1 MTFFCFSSRAECSLE
16 IMTSMKFANILLET
30 NPRSVAY
37 PALYCHSNQPVV
49 FDKLIHEWKMYDAGT
64 FDFSTYFNSLSVMK
78 LKRYTRATGF
88 TLHLELKGAACEV
101 LQTMGDAFAHD
112 PIPVE
117 GASKKL
123 KASTNWQTVDLPLT
137 VTDDMVIVGFIIKT
151 EGTVSIRNSYYELD
165 VDGELNDVELVL
177 STTTFKK
184 EAFIERNIDLVKN
197 QIIGSNDSIA
207 DHFHMYVMDNG
218 RTLDAE
224 KLSGDR
230 IQVIPNDNVGGAGG
244 FTRGMITAMEQN
256 PKATNILLMDDDV
269 AVSPESIKRTYNL
282 LRILK
287 PEHREDMI
295 SGAMLNYEIGEDQWE
310 DIGNMTQQGT
320 FAGCKP
326 PLRLTLFEDLI
337 YNEMYTPTKW
347 QRNNMYAAW
356 WYCCIPI
363 SVIEKNGLPLP
374 VFVRC
379 DDAEYGIRCK
389 TGFITMNSLCV
400 WHMSFFERYNAA
412 VERYQTTRNTMIA
425 QATCGM
431 APGADFMRELHNNIR
446 LELKKFGYA
455 NAELCLDAFE
465 DFLKGPSFIKK
476 PGQAEQSFMAANR
489 NKEQLVDFATLQ
501 AQANQDP
508 ELAGFDIKEIDRQLI
523 EGDKPRSLPERLEDL
538 ITDNNQRYI
547 KKDGTGYAVIPLQG
561 WLYPAGAIRG
571 KHKLV
576 VLDWYNRKGTIRA
589 KDVKRY
595 QQIKKRYAR
604 DLKYYKANIERIR
617 KEYAEARSE
626 LTSLE
631 YWKNYL
637 KME

>member
-1 MTFFCFSSRAECSLE
+1 
-16 IMTSMKFANILLET
+16 MTSMKFANVLLET
-30 NPRSVAY
+30 NPRSVTY
-37 PALYCHSNQPVV
+37 PALYCRSDHPVI
-49 FDKLIHEWKMYDAGT
+49 FNETQGEWEMHGAGT
-64 FDFSTYFNSLSVMK
+64 FDFSTYFNSLSVRK
-78 LKRYTRATGF
+78 LKQFTKAKSF

-101 LQTMGDAFAHD
+101 QQTMGDAFAHD
-112 PIPVE
+112 PIEVE
-117 GASKKL
+117 GVHRGLSASRQ
-123 KASTNWQTVDLPLT
+123 WQSVDMPLT
-137 VTDDMVIVGFIIKT
+137 ITDDMVIVGFIIRT
-151 EGTVSIRNSYYELD
+151 EGSVDIRNSYYELEI
-165 VDGELNDVELVL
+165 DGDLNDVELVL

-184 EAFIERNIDLVKN
+184 EAFIERNIGLVKE
-197 QIIGSNDSIA
+197 QIVESADPIA
-207 DHFHMYVMDNG
+207 KHFHMYVMDNG

-224 KLSGDR
+224 KLTSDR
-230 IQVIPNDNVGGAGG
+230 ITVIPNDNVGGAGG
-244 FTRGMITAMEQN
+244 FTRGMITAMEQD

-287 PEHREDMI
+287 EEHREDMV
-295 SGAMLNYEIGEDQWE
+295 SGAMLNYEVGEDQWE
-310 DIGNMTQQGT
+310 DIGNMTPQGT

-326 PLRLTLFEDLI
+326 GMRLTLFEDLI
-337 YNEMYTPTKW
+337 YNEMFTPTKW

-431 APGADFMRELHNNIR
+431 APDADFMKELHNNIR

-465 DFLKGPSFIKK
+465 DFLKGPEFIKK
-476 PGQAEQSFMAANR
+476 PGQSEKSFMVANR
-489 NKEQLVDFATLQ
+489 NKEQLVDFETLQ
-501 AQANQDP
+501 SRADQDP
-508 ELAGFDIKEIDRQLI
+508 ELAGFSIKNVDRQLI
-523 EGDKPRSLPERLEDL
+523 DGDKSRSLAERLEDL

-547 KKDGTGYAVIPLQG
+547 KKDGAGYAVIPLQG

-576 VLDWYNRKGTIRA
+576 VLDWYNRKGTIRT
-589 KDVKRY
+589 KDVQRY
-595 QQIKKRYAR
+595 QKIKKRYMR
-604 DLKYYKANIERIR
+604 DLKYYKANINRLR
-617 KEYAEARSE
+617 KEYAAARVE
-626 LTSLE
+626 LTSVE

-637 KME
+637 KMD

>member
-1 MTFFCFSSRAECSLE
+1 
-16 IMTSMKFANILLET
+16 MKFANILLET

-37 PALYCHSNQPVV
+37 PALYCRSDHPVI
-49 FDKLIHEWKMYDAGT
+49 FNEAQGEWEMYGAGT
-64 FDFSTYFNSLSVMK
+64 FDFSTYFNSLSVRK
-78 LKRYTRATGF
+78 LKQFTKAKSF

-101 LQTMGDAFAHD
+101 QQTMGDAFAHD
-112 PIPVE
+112 PIEVE
-117 GASKKL
+117 GVHRGLSASRQ
-123 KASTNWQTVDLPLT
+123 WQSVDMPLT
-137 VTDDMVIVGFIIKT
+137 ITDDMVIVGFIIKT
-151 EGTVSIRNSYYELD
+151 EGSVDIRNSYYELEI
-165 VDGELNDVELVL
+165 DGDLNDVELVL

-184 EAFIERNIDLVKN
+184 EAFIERNIGLVKE
-197 QIIGSNDSIA
+197 QIVESADPIA
-207 DHFHMYVMDNG
+207 KHFHMYVMDNG
-218 RTLDAE
+218 RALDAE
-224 KLSGDR
+224 KLTSDR
-230 IQVIPNDNVGGAGG
+230 ITVIPNDNVGGAGG
-244 FTRGMITAMEQN
+244 FTRGMITAMEQD

-287 PEHREDMI
+287 EEHREDMV
-295 SGAMLNYEIGEDQWE
+295 SGAMLNYEVGEDQWE
-310 DIGNMTQQGT
+310 DIGNMTPQGT

-326 PLRLTLFEDLI
+326 GMRLTLFEDLI
-337 YNEMYTPTKW
+337 YNEMFTPTKW

-431 APGADFMRELHNNIR
+431 APDADFMKELHNNIR

-465 DFLKGPSFIKK
+465 DFLKGPEFIKK
-476 PGQAEQSFMAANR
+476 PGQSEKSFMVANR
-489 NKEQLVDFATLQ
+489 NKEQLVDFETLQ
-501 AQANQDP
+501 SRADQDP
-508 ELAGFDIKEIDRQLI
+508 ELAGFSIKNVDRQLI
-523 EGDKPRSLPERLEDL
+523 DGDKSRSLAERLEDL

-547 KKDGTGYAVIPLQG
+547 KKDGAGYAVIPLQG

-576 VLDWYNRKGTIRA
+576 VLDWYNRKGTIRT
-589 KDVKRY
+589 KDVQRY
-595 QQIKKRYAR
+595 QKIKKRYMR
-604 DLKYYKANIERIR
+604 DLKYYKANINRLR
-617 KEYAEARSE
+617 KEYAAARAE
-626 LTSLE
+626 LTSVE

-637 KME
+637 KMD

>member
-1 MTFFCFSSRAECSLE
+1 
-16 IMTSMKFANILLET
+16 MKFANILLET

-37 PALYCHSNQPVV
+37 PALYCRSDHPVI
-49 FDKLIHEWKMYDAGT
+49 FNEAQGEWEMYGAGT
-64 FDFSTYFNSLSVMK
+64 FDFSTYFNSLSVRK
-78 LKRYTRATGF
+78 LKQFTKAKSF

-101 LQTMGDAFAHD
+101 QQTMGDAFAHD
-112 PIPVE
+112 PIEVE
-117 GASKKL
+117 GVHRGLSASRQ
-123 KASTNWQTVDLPLT
+123 WQSVDMPLT
-137 VTDDMVIVGFIIKT
+137 ITDDMVIVGFIIKT
-151 EGTVSIRNSYYELD
+151 EGSVDIRNSYYELEI
-165 VDGELNDVELVL
+165 DGDLNDVELVL

-184 EAFIERNIDLVKN
+184 EAFIERNIGLVKE
-197 QIIGSNDSIA
+197 QIVESADPIA
-207 DHFHMYVMDNG
+207 KHFHMYVMDNG

-224 KLSGDR
+224 KLTSDR
-230 IQVIPNDNVGGAGG
+230 ITVIPNDNVGGAGG
-244 FTRGMITAMEQN
+244 FTRGMITAMEQD

-287 PEHREDMI
+287 EEHREDMV
-295 SGAMLNYEIGEDQWE
+295 SGAMLNYEVGEDQWE
-310 DIGNMTQQGT
+310 DIGNMTPQGT

-326 PLRLTLFEDLI
+326 GMRLTLFEDLI
-337 YNEMYTPTKW
+337 YNEMFTPTKW

-431 APGADFMRELHNNIR
+431 APDADFMKELHNNIR

-465 DFLKGPSFIKK
+465 DFLKGPEFIKK
-476 PGQAEQSFMAANR
+476 PGQSEKSFMAANR
-489 NKEQLVDFATLQ
+489 NKEQLVDFETLQ
-501 AQANQDP
+501 SRADQDP
-508 ELAGFDIKEIDRQLI
+508 ELAGFSIKNVDRQLI
-523 EGDKPRSLPERLEDL
+523 DGDKSRSLAERLEDL

-547 KKDGTGYAVIPLQG
+547 KKDGAGYAVIPLQG

-576 VLDWYNRKGTIRA
+576 VLDWYNRKGTIRT
-589 KDVKRY
+589 KDVQRY
-595 QQIKKRYAR
+595 QKIKKRYMR
-604 DLKYYKANIERIR
+604 DLKYYKANINRLR
-617 KEYAEARSE
+617 KEYAAARAE
-626 LTSLE
+626 LTSVE

-637 KME
+637 KMD

>member
-1 MTFFCFSSRAECSLE
+1 
-16 IMTSMKFANILLET
+16 MKFANILLET
-30 NPRSVAY
+30 NPRSVTY
-37 PALYCHSNQPVV
+37 PALYCRSNQPVV

-88 TLHLELKGAACEV
+88 TLHLELKGAACKV

-123 KASTNWQTVDLPLT
+123 EASTNWQTVDLPLT

-489 NKEQLVDFATLQ
+489 NKEQFVDFATLQ

-576 VLDWYNRKGTIRA
+576 VLDWYNRKGTIRV

>member
-1 MTFFCFSSRAECSLE
+1 
-16 IMTSMKFANILLET
+16 MKFANILLET
-30 NPRSVAY
+30 NPRSVTY
-37 PALYCHSNQPVV
+37 PALYCRSDQPVV
-49 FDKLIHEWKMYDAGT
+49 FDEQLGEWEMYNAGM

-78 LKRYTRATGF
+78 LKRYTRAKGF
-88 TLHLELKGAACEV
+88 SLHLELKGASCEV
-101 LQTMGDAFAHD
+101 IQTMGDAFAHN

-117 GASKKL
+117 GTSRKLEAS
-123 KASTNWQTVDLPLT
+123 ADWQIVDLPLT
-137 VTDDMVIVGFIIKT
+137 VSDDMVVVGFIVKT
-151 EGTVSIRNSYYELD
+151 DGSVAIRNSYYELD
-165 VDGELNDVELVL
+165 IDGELNDVELVL

-446 LELKKFGYA
+446 LELKKFGYS

-576 VLDWYNRKGTIRA
+576 VLDWYNRKGTIRV

>member
-1 MTFFCFSSRAECSLE
+1 
-16 IMTSMKFANILLET
+16 MKFANILLET

-37 PALYCHSNQPVV
+37 PALYCRSDHPVI
-49 FDKLIHEWKMYDAGT
+49 FNEAQGEWEMYGAGT
-64 FDFSTYFNSLSVMK
+64 FDFSTYFNSLSVRK
-78 LKRYTRATGF
+78 LKQFTKAKSF

-101 LQTMGDAFAHD
+101 QQTMGDAFAHD
-112 PIPVE
+112 PIEVE
-117 GASKKL
+117 GVHRGLSASRQ
-123 KASTNWQTVDLPLT
+123 WQSVDMPLT
-137 VTDDMVIVGFIIKT
+137 ITDDMVIVGFIIRT
-151 EGTVSIRNSYYELD
+151 EGSVDIRNSYYELEI
-165 VDGELNDVELVL
+165 DGDLNDVELVL

-184 EAFIERNIDLVKN
+184 EAFIERNIGLVKE
-197 QIIGSNDSIA
+197 QIVESADPIA
-207 DHFHMYVMDNG
+207 KHFHMYVMDNG

-224 KLSGDR
+224 KLTSDR
-230 IQVIPNDNVGGAGG
+230 ITVIPNDNVGGAGG
-244 FTRGMITAMEQN
+244 FTRGMITAMEQD

-287 PEHREDMI
+287 EEHREDMV
-295 SGAMLNYEIGEDQWE
+295 SGAMLNYEVGEDQWE
-310 DIGNMTQQGT
+310 DIGNMTPQGT

-326 PLRLTLFEDLI
+326 GMRLTLFEDLI
-337 YNEMYTPTKW
+337 YNEMFTPTKW

-431 APGADFMRELHNNIR
+431 APDADFMKELHNNIR

-465 DFLKGPSFIKK
+465 DFLKGPEFIKK
-476 PGQAEQSFMAANR
+476 PGQSEKSFMAANR
-489 NKEQLVDFATLQ
+489 NKEQLVDFETLQ
-501 AQANQDP
+501 SRADQDP
-508 ELAGFDIKEIDRQLI
+508 ELAGFSIKNVDRQLI
-523 EGDKPRSLPERLEDL
+523 DGDKSRSLAERLEDL

-547 KKDGTGYAVIPLQG
+547 KKDGAGYAVIPLQG

-576 VLDWYNRKGTIRA
+576 VLDWYNRKGTIRT
-589 KDVKRY
+589 KDVQRY
-595 QQIKKRYAR
+595 QKLKKRYMR
-604 DLKYYKANIERIR
+604 DLKYYKANINRLR
-617 KEYAEARSE
+617 KEYAAARAE
-626 LTSLE
+626 LTSVE

-637 KME
+637 KMD

>member
-1 MTFFCFSSRAECSLE
+1 
-16 IMTSMKFANILLET
+16 MKFANILLET

-37 PALYCHSNQPVV
+37 PALYCRSDHPVI
-49 FDKLIHEWKMYDAGT
+49 FNEAQGEWEMYGAGT
-64 FDFSTYFNSLSVMK
+64 FDFSTYFNSLSVRK
-78 LKRYTRATGF
+78 LKQFTKAKSF

-101 LQTMGDAFAHD
+101 QQTMGDAFAHD
-112 PIPVE
+112 PIEVE
-117 GASKKL
+117 GVHRGLSASRQ
-123 KASTNWQTVDLPLT
+123 WQSVDMPLT
-137 VTDDMVIVGFIIKT
+137 ITDDMVIVGFIIKT
-151 EGTVSIRNSYYELD
+151 EGSVDIRNSYYELEI
-165 VDGELNDVELVL
+165 DGDLNDVELVL

-184 EAFIERNIDLVKN
+184 EAFIERNIGLVKE
-197 QIIGSNDSIA
+197 QIVESADPIA
-207 DHFHMYVMDNG
+207 KHFHMYVMDNG

-224 KLSGDR
+224 KLTSDR
-230 IQVIPNDNVGGAGG
+230 ITVIPNDNVGGAGG
-244 FTRGMITAMEQN
+244 FTRGMITAMEQD

-287 PEHREDMI
+287 EEHREDMV
-295 SGAMLNYEIGEDQWE
+295 SGAMLNYEVGEDQWE
-310 DIGNMTQQGT
+310 DIGNMTPQGT

-326 PLRLTLFEDLI
+326 GMRLTLFEDLI
-337 YNEMYTPTKW
+337 YNEMFTPTKW

-431 APGADFMRELHNNIR
+431 APDADFMKELHNNIR

-465 DFLKGPSFIKK
+465 DFLKGPEFIKK
-476 PGQAEQSFMAANR
+476 PGQSEKSFMVANR
-489 NKEQLVDFATLQ
+489 NKEQLVDFETLQ
-501 AQANQDP
+501 SRADQDP
-508 ELAGFDIKEIDRQLI
+508 ELAGFSIKNVDRQLI
-523 EGDKPRSLPERLEDL
+523 DGDKSRSLAERLEDL

-547 KKDGTGYAVIPLQG
+547 KKDGAGYAVIPLQG

-576 VLDWYNRKGTIRA
+576 VLDWYSRKGTIRT
-589 KDVKRY
+589 KDVQRY
-595 QQIKKRYAR
+595 QKIKKRYMR
-604 DLKYYKANIERIR
+604 DLKYYKANINRLR
-617 KEYAEARSE
+617 KEYAAARAE
-626 LTSLE
+626 LTSVE

-637 KME
+637 KMD

>member
-1 MTFFCFSSRAECSLE
+1 
-16 IMTSMKFANILLET
+16 MKFANILLET

-37 PALYCHSNQPVV
+37 PALYCRSDHPVI
-49 FDKLIHEWKMYDAGT
+49 FNEAQGEWEMYGAGT
-64 FDFSTYFNSLSVMK
+64 FDFSTYFNSLSVRK
-78 LKRYTRATGF
+78 LKQFTKAKSF

-101 LQTMGDAFAHD
+101 QQTMGDAFAHD
-112 PIPVE
+112 PIEVE
-117 GASKKL
+117 GVHRGLSASRQ
-123 KASTNWQTVDLPLT
+123 WQSVDMPLT
-137 VTDDMVIVGFIIKT
+137 ITDDMVIVGFIIKT
-151 EGTVSIRNSYYELD
+151 EGSVDIRNSYYELEI
-165 VDGELNDVELVL
+165 DGDLNDVELVL

-184 EAFIERNIDLVKN
+184 EAFIERNIGLVKE
-197 QIIGSNDSIA
+197 QIVESADPIA
-207 DHFHMYVMDNG
+207 KHFHMYVMDNG

-224 KLSGDR
+224 KLTSDR
-230 IQVIPNDNVGGAGG
+230 ITVIPNDNVGGAGG
-244 FTRGMITAMEQN
+244 FTRGMITAMEQD

-287 PEHREDMI
+287 EEHREDMV
-295 SGAMLNYEIGEDQWE
+295 SGAMLNYEVGEDQWE
-310 DIGNMTQQGT
+310 DIGNMTPQGT

-326 PLRLTLFEDLI
+326 GMRLTLFEDLI
-337 YNEMYTPTKW
+337 YNEMFTPTKW

-431 APGADFMRELHNNIR
+431 APDADFMKELHNNIR

-465 DFLKGPSFIKK
+465 DFLKGPEFIKK
-476 PGQAEQSFMAANR
+476 PGQSEKSFMVANR
-489 NKEQLVDFATLQ
+489 NKEQLVDFETLQ
-501 AQANQDP
+501 SRADQDP
-508 ELAGFDIKEIDRQLI
+508 ELAGFSIKNVDRQLI
-523 EGDKPRSLPERLEDL
+523 DGDKSRSLAERLEDL

-547 KKDGTGYAVIPLQG
+547 KKDGAGYAVIPLQG

-571 KHKLV
+571 KHKFV
-576 VLDWYNRKGTIRA
+576 VLDWYNRKGTIRT
-589 KDVKRY
+589 KDVQRY
-595 QQIKKRYAR
+595 QKIKKRYMR
-604 DLKYYKANIERIR
+604 DLKYYKANINRLR
-617 KEYAEARSE
+617 KEYAAARAE
-626 LTSLE
+626 LTSVE

-637 KME
+637 KMD

>member
-1 MTFFCFSSRAECSLE
+1 
-16 IMTSMKFANILLET
+16 MKFANILLET

-37 PALYCHSNQPVV
+37 PALYCRSDHPVI
-49 FDKLIHEWKMYDAGT
+49 FNEAQGEWEMYGAGT
-64 FDFSTYFNSLSVMK
+64 FDFSTYFNSLSVRK
-78 LKRYTRATGF
+78 LKQFTKAKSF

-101 LQTMGDAFAHD
+101 QQTMGDAFAHD
-112 PIPVE
+112 PIEVE
-117 GASKKL
+117 GVHRGLSASRQ
-123 KASTNWQTVDLPLT
+123 WQSVDMPLT
-137 VTDDMVIVGFIIKT
+137 ITDDMVIVGFIIRT
-151 EGTVSIRNSYYELD
+151 EGSVDIRNSYYELEI
-165 VDGELNDVELVL
+165 DGDLNDVELVL

-184 EAFIERNIDLVKN
+184 EAFIERNIGLVKE
-197 QIIGSNDSIA
+197 QIVESADPIA
-207 DHFHMYVMDNG
+207 KHFHMYVMDNG

-224 KLSGDR
+224 KLTSDR
-230 IQVIPNDNVGGAGG
+230 ITVIPNDNVGGAGG
-244 FTRGMITAMEQN
+244 FTRGMITAMEQD

-287 PEHREDMI
+287 EEHREDMV
-295 SGAMLNYEIGEDQWE
+295 SGAMLNYEVGEDQWE
-310 DIGNMTQQGT
+310 DIGNMTPQGT

-326 PLRLTLFEDLI
+326 GMRLTLFEDLI
-337 YNEMYTPTKW
+337 YNEMFTPTKW

-431 APGADFMRELHNNIR
+431 APDADFMKELHNNIR

-465 DFLKGPSFIKK
+465 DFLKGPEFIKK
-476 PGQAEQSFMAANR
+476 PGQSEKSFMVANR
-489 NKEQLVDFATLQ
+489 NKEQLVDFETLQ
-501 AQANQDP
+501 SRADQDP
-508 ELAGFDIKEIDRQLI
+508 ELAGFSIKNVDRQLI
-523 EGDKPRSLPERLEDL
+523 DGDKSRSLAERLEDL

-547 KKDGTGYAVIPLQG
+547 KKDGAGYAVIPLQG

-576 VLDWYNRKGTIRA
+576 VLDWYNRKGTIRT
-589 KDVKRY
+589 KDVQRY
-595 QQIKKRYAR
+595 QKIKKRYMR
-604 DLKYYKANIERIR
+604 DLKYYKANINRLR
-617 KEYAEARSE
+617 KEYAAARAE
-626 LTSLE
+626 LTSVE

-637 KME
+637 KMD

>member
-1 MTFFCFSSRAECSLE
+1 
-16 IMTSMKFANILLET
+16 MTSMKFANVLLET

-37 PALYCHSNQPVV
+37 PALYCRSDHPVI
-49 FDKLIHEWKMYDAGT
+49 FNETQGEWEMHGAGT
-64 FDFSTYFNSLSVMK
+64 FDFSTYFNSLSVRK
-78 LKRYTRATGF
+78 LKQFTKAKSF

-101 LQTMGDAFAHD
+101 QQTMGDAFAHD
-112 PIPVE
+112 PIEVE
-117 GASKKL
+117 GVHRGLSASRQ
-123 KASTNWQTVDLPLT
+123 WQSVDMPLT
-137 VTDDMVIVGFIIKT
+137 ITDDMVIVGFIIRT
-151 EGTVSIRNSYYELD
+151 EGSVDIRNSYYELEI
-165 VDGELNDVELVL
+165 DGDLNDVELVL

-184 EAFIERNIDLVKN
+184 EAFIERNIGLVKE
-197 QIIGSNDSIA
+197 QIVESADPIA
-207 DHFHMYVMDNG
+207 KHFHMYVMDNG

-224 KLSGDR
+224 KLTSDR
-230 IQVIPNDNVGGAGG
+230 ITVIPNDNVGGAGG
-244 FTRGMITAMEQN
+244 FTRGMITAMEQD

-287 PEHREDMI
+287 EEHREDMV
-295 SGAMLNYEIGEDQWE
+295 SGAMLNYEVGEDQWE
-310 DIGNMTQQGT
+310 DIGNMTPQGT

-326 PLRLTLFEDLI
+326 GMRLTLFEDLI
-337 YNEMYTPTKW
+337 YNEMFTPTKW

-431 APGADFMRELHNNIR
+431 APDADFMKELHNNIR

-465 DFLKGPSFIKK
+465 DFLKGPEFIKK
-476 PGQAEQSFMAANR
+476 PGQSEKSFMVANR
-489 NKEQLVDFATLQ
+489 NKEQLVDFETLQ
-501 AQANQDP
+501 SRADQDP
-508 ELAGFDIKEIDRQLI
+508 ELAGFSIKNVDRQLI
-523 EGDKPRSLPERLEDL
+523 DGDKSRSLAERLEDL

-547 KKDGTGYAVIPLQG
+547 KKDGAGYAVIPLQG

-576 VLDWYNRKGTIRA
+576 VLDWYNRKGTIRT
-589 KDVKRY
+589 KDVQRY
-595 QQIKKRYAR
+595 QEIKKRYMR
-604 DLKYYKANIERIR
+604 DLKYYKANINRLR
-617 KEYAEARSE
+617 KEYAAARAE
-626 LTSLE
+626 LTSIE

-637 KME
+637 KMD

>member
-1 MTFFCFSSRAECSLE
+1 
-16 IMTSMKFANILLET
+16 MKFANILLET
-30 NPRSVAY
+30 SPRSVAY
-37 PALYCHSNQPVV
+37 PALYCRSNQPVV

-88 TLHLELKGAACEV
+88 TLHLELKGAACKV

-123 KASTNWQTVDLPLT
+123 EASTNWQTVDLPLT

>member
-1 MTFFCFSSRAECSLE
+1 
-16 IMTSMKFANILLET
+16 MTSMKFANILLET

-37 PALYCHSNQPVV
+37 PALYCRSDHPVI
-49 FDKLIHEWKMYDAGT
+49 FNEAQGEWEMYGAGT
-64 FDFSTYFNSLSVMK
+64 FDFSTYFNSLSVRK
-78 LKRYTRATGF
+78 LKQFTKAKSF

-101 LQTMGDAFAHD
+101 QQTMGDAFAHD
-112 PIPVE
+112 PIEVE
-117 GASKKL
+117 GVHRGLSASRQ
-123 KASTNWQTVDLPLT
+123 WQSVDMPLT
-137 VTDDMVIVGFIIKT
+137 ITDDMVIVGFIIKT
-151 EGTVSIRNSYYELD
+151 EGSVDIRNSYYELEI
-165 VDGELNDVELVL
+165 DGDLNDVELAL

-184 EAFIERNIDLVKN
+184 EAFIERNIGLVKE
-197 QIIGSNDSIA
+197 QIVESADPIA
-207 DHFHMYVMDNG
+207 KHFHMYVMDNG

-224 KLSGDR
+224 KLTSDR
-230 IQVIPNDNVGGAGG
+230 ITVIPNDNVGGAGG
-244 FTRGMITAMEQN
+244 FTRGMITAMEQD

-287 PEHREDMI
+287 EEHREDMV
-295 SGAMLNYEIGEDQWE
+295 SGAMLNYEVGEDQWE
-310 DIGNMTQQGT
+310 DIGNMTPQGT

-326 PLRLTLFEDLI
+326 GMRLTLFEDLI
-337 YNEMYTPTKW
+337 YNEMFTPTKW

-431 APGADFMRELHNNIR
+431 APDADFMKELHNNIR

-465 DFLKGPSFIKK
+465 DFLKGPEFIKK
-476 PGQAEQSFMAANR
+476 PGQSEKSFMVANR
-489 NKEQLVDFATLQ
+489 NKEQLVDFETLQ
-501 AQANQDP
+501 SRADQDP
-508 ELAGFDIKEIDRQLI
+508 ELAGFSIKNVDRQLI
-523 EGDKPRSLPERLEDL
+523 DGDKSRSLAERLEDL

-547 KKDGTGYAVIPLQG
+547 KKDGAGYAVIPLQG

-576 VLDWYNRKGTIRA
+576 VLDWYNRKGTIRT
-589 KDVKRY
+589 KDVQRY
-595 QQIKKRYAR
+595 QKIKKRYMR
-604 DLKYYKANIERIR
+604 DLKYYKANINRLR
-617 KEYAEARSE
+617 KEYAAARAE
-626 LTSLE
+626 LTSVE

-637 KME
+637 KMD

>member
-1 MTFFCFSSRAECSLE
+1 M
-16 IMTSMKFANILLET
+16 ISMKFANILLET

-37 PALYCHSNQPVV
+37 PALYCRSDHPVI
-49 FDKLIHEWKMYDAGT
+49 FNEAQGEWEMYGAGT
-64 FDFSTYFNSLSVMK
+64 FDFSTYFNSLSVRK
-78 LKRYTRATGF
+78 LKQFTKAKSF

-101 LQTMGDAFAHD
+101 QQTMGDAFAHD
-112 PIPVE
+112 PIEVE
-117 GASKKL
+117 GVHRGLSASRQ
-123 KASTNWQTVDLPLT
+123 WQSVDMPLT
-137 VTDDMVIVGFIIKT
+137 ITDDMVIVGFIIRT
-151 EGTVSIRNSYYELD
+151 EGSVDIRNSYYELEI
-165 VDGELNDVELVL
+165 DGDLNDVELVL

-184 EAFIERNIDLVKN
+184 EAFIERNIGLVKE
-197 QIIGSNDSIA
+197 QIVESADPIA
-207 DHFHMYVMDNG
+207 KHFHMYVMDNG

-224 KLSGDR
+224 KLTSDR
-230 IQVIPNDNVGGAGG
+230 ITVIPNDNVGGAGG
-244 FTRGMITAMEQN
+244 FTRGMITAMEQD

-287 PEHREDMI
+287 EEHREDMV
-295 SGAMLNYEIGEDQWE
+295 SGAMLNYEVGEDQWE
-310 DIGNMTQQGT
+310 DIGNMTPQGT

-326 PLRLTLFEDLI
+326 GMRLTLFEDLI
-337 YNEMYTPTKW
+337 YNEMFTPTKW

-431 APGADFMRELHNNIR
+431 APDADFMKELHNNIR

-465 DFLKGPSFIKK
+465 DFLKGPEFIKK
-476 PGQAEQSFMAANR
+476 PGQSEKSFMAANR
-489 NKEQLVDFATLQ
+489 NKEQLVDFETLQ
-501 AQANQDP
+501 SRADQDP
-508 ELAGFDIKEIDRQLI
+508 ELAGFSIKNVDRQLI
-523 EGDKPRSLPERLEDL
+523 DGDKSRSLAERLEDL

-547 KKDGTGYAVIPLQG
+547 KKDGAGYAVIPLQG

-576 VLDWYNRKGTIRA
+576 VLDWYNRKGTIRT
-589 KDVKRY
+589 KDVQRY
-595 QQIKKRYAR
+595 QKLKKRYMR
-604 DLKYYKANIERIR
+604 DLKYYKANINRLR
-617 KEYAEARSE
+617 KEYAAARAE
-626 LTSLE
+626 LTSVE

-637 KME
+637 KMD

>member
-1 MTFFCFSSRAECSLE
+1 
-16 IMTSMKFANILLET
+16 MTSMKFANVLLET

-37 PALYCHSNQPVV
+37 PALYCRSDHPVI
-49 FDKLIHEWKMYDAGT
+49 FNETQGEWEMHGAGT
-64 FDFSTYFNSLSVMK
+64 FDFSTYFNSLSVRK
-78 LKRYTRATGF
+78 LKQFTKAKSF

-101 LQTMGDAFAHD
+101 QQTMGDAFAHD
-112 PIPVE
+112 PIEVE
-117 GASKKL
+117 GVHRGLSASRQ
-123 KASTNWQTVDLPLT
+123 WQSVDMPLT
-137 VTDDMVIVGFIIKT
+137 ITDDMVIVGFIIRT
-151 EGTVSIRNSYYELD
+151 EGSVDIRNSYYELEI
-165 VDGELNDVELVL
+165 DGDLNDVELVL

-184 EAFIERNIDLVKN
+184 EAFIERNIGLVKE
-197 QIIGSNDSIA
+197 QIVESADPIA
-207 DHFHMYVMDNG
+207 KHFHMYVMDNG

-224 KLSGDR
+224 KLTSDR
-230 IQVIPNDNVGGAGG
+230 ITVIPNDNVGGAGG
-244 FTRGMITAMEQN
+244 FTRGMITAMEQD

-287 PEHREDMI
+287 EEHREDMV
-295 SGAMLNYEIGEDQWE
+295 SGAMLNYEVGEDQWE
-310 DIGNMTQQGT
+310 DIGNMTPQGT

-326 PLRLTLFEDLI
+326 GMRLTLFEDLI
-337 YNEMYTPTKW
+337 YNEMFTPTKW

-400 WHMSFFERYNAA
+400 WHVSFFERYNAA

-431 APGADFMRELHNNIR
+431 APDADFMKELHNNIR

-465 DFLKGPSFIKK
+465 DFLKGPEFIKK
-476 PGQAEQSFMAANR
+476 PGQSEKSFMVANR
-489 NKEQLVDFATLQ
+489 NKEQLVDFETLQ
-501 AQANQDP
+501 SRADQDP
-508 ELAGFDIKEIDRQLI
+508 ELAGFSIKNVDRQLI
-523 EGDKPRSLPERLEDL
+523 DGDKSRSLAERLEDL

-547 KKDGTGYAVIPLQG
+547 KKDGAGYAVIPLQG

-576 VLDWYNRKGTIRA
+576 VLDWYNRKGTIRT
-589 KDVKRY
+589 KDVQRY
-595 QQIKKRYAR
+595 QKIKKRYMR
-604 DLKYYKANIERIR
+604 DLKYYKANINRLR
-617 KEYAEARSE
+617 KEYAAARVE
-626 LTSLE
+626 LTSVE

-637 KME
+637 KMD

>member
-1 MTFFCFSSRAECSLE
+1 
-16 IMTSMKFANILLET
+16 MTSMKFANVLLET

-37 PALYCHSNQPVV
+37 PALYCRSDHPVI
-49 FDKLIHEWKMYDAGT
+49 FNETQGEWEMHGAGT
-64 FDFSTYFNSLSVMK
+64 FDFSTYFNSLSVRK
-78 LKRYTRATGF
+78 LKQFTKAKSF

-101 LQTMGDAFAHD
+101 QQTMGDAFAHD
-112 PIPVE
+112 PIEVE
-117 GASKKL
+117 GVHRGLSASRQ
-123 KASTNWQTVDLPLT
+123 WQSVDMPLT
-137 VTDDMVIVGFIIKT
+137 ITDDMVIVGFIIRT
-151 EGTVSIRNSYYELD
+151 EGSVDIRNSYYELEI
-165 VDGELNDVELVL
+165 DGDLNDVELVL

-184 EAFIERNIDLVKN
+184 EAFIERNIGLVKE
-197 QIIGSNDSIA
+197 QIVESADPIA
-207 DHFHMYVMDNG
+207 KHFHMYVMDNG

-224 KLSGDR
+224 KLTSDR
-230 IQVIPNDNVGGAGG
+230 ITVIPNDNVGGAGG
-244 FTRGMITAMEQN
+244 FTRGMITAMEQD

-287 PEHREDMI
+287 EEHREDMV
-295 SGAMLNYEIGEDQWE
+295 SGAMLNYEVGEDQWE
-310 DIGNMTQQGT
+310 DIGNLTPQGT

-326 PLRLTLFEDLI
+326 GMRLTLFEDLI
-337 YNEMYTPTKW
+337 YNEMFTPTKW

-431 APGADFMRELHNNIR
+431 APDADFMKELHNNIR

-465 DFLKGPSFIKK
+465 DFLKGPEFIKK
-476 PGQAEQSFMAANR
+476 PGQSEKSFMVANR
-489 NKEQLVDFATLQ
+489 NKEQLVDFETLQ
-501 AQANQDP
+501 SRADQDP
-508 ELAGFDIKEIDRQLI
+508 ELAGFSIKNVDRQLI
-523 EGDKPRSLPERLEDL
+523 DGDKSRSLAERLEDL

-547 KKDGTGYAVIPLQG
+547 KKDGAGYAVIPLQG

-576 VLDWYNRKGTIRA
+576 VLDWYNRKGTIRT
-589 KDVKRY
+589 KDVQRY
-595 QQIKKRYAR
+595 QKIKKRYMR
-604 DLKYYKANIERIR
+604 DLKYYKANINRLR
-617 KEYAEARSE
+617 KEYAAARVE
-626 LTSLE
+626 LTSVE

-637 KME
+637 KMD

>member
-1 MTFFCFSSRAECSLE
+1 
-16 IMTSMKFANILLET
+16 MKFANILLET
-30 NPRSVAY
+30 NLRSVAY
-37 PALYCHSNQPVV
+37 PALYCRSNQPVV

-123 KASTNWQTVDLPLT
+123 EASTNWQTVDLPLT

>member
-1 MTFFCFSSRAECSLE
+1 
-16 IMTSMKFANILLET
+16 MKFANILLET

-37 PALYCHSNQPVV
+37 PALYCRSDHPVI
-49 FDKLIHEWKMYDAGT
+49 FNETQGEWEMHGAGT
-64 FDFSTYFNSLSVMK
+64 FDFSTYFNSLSVRK
-78 LKRYTRATGF
+78 LKQFTKAKSF

-101 LQTMGDAFAHD
+101 QQTMGDAFAHD
-112 PIPVE
+112 PIEVE
-117 GASKKL
+117 GVHRGLSASRQ
-123 KASTNWQTVDLPLT
+123 WQSVDMPLT
-137 VTDDMVIVGFIIKT
+137 ITDDMVIVGFIIKT
-151 EGTVSIRNSYYELD
+151 EGSVDIRNSYYELEI
-165 VDGELNDVELVL
+165 DGDLNDVELVL

-184 EAFIERNIDLVKN
+184 EAFIERNIGLVKE
-197 QIIGSNDSIA
+197 QIVESADPIA
-207 DHFHMYVMDNG
+207 KHFHMYVMDNG

-224 KLSGDR
+224 KLTSDR
-230 IQVIPNDNVGGAGG
+230 ITVIPNDNVGGAGG
-244 FTRGMITAMEQN
+244 FTRGMITAMEQD

-287 PEHREDMI
+287 EEHREDMI

-310 DIGNMTQQGT
+310 DIGNMTPQGT

-326 PLRLTLFEDLI
+326 GMRLTLFEDLI
-337 YNEMYTPTKW
+337 YNEMFTPTKW

-431 APGADFMRELHNNIR
+431 APDADFMKELHNNIR

-465 DFLKGPSFIKK
+465 DFLKGPEFIKK
-476 PGQAEQSFMAANR
+476 PGQSEKSFMAANR
-489 NKEQLVDFATLQ
+489 NKEQLVDFETLQ
-501 AQANQDP
+501 SRADQDP
-508 ELAGFDIKEIDRQLI
+508 ELAGFSIKNVDRQLI
-523 EGDKPRSLPERLEDL
+523 DGDKSRSLAERLEDL

-547 KKDGTGYAVIPLQG
+547 KKDGAGYAVIPLQG

-576 VLDWYNRKGTIRA
+576 VLDWYNRKGTIRT
-589 KDVKRY
+589 KDVQRY
-595 QQIKKRYAR
+595 QKIKKRYMR
-604 DLKYYKANIERIR
+604 DLKYYKANINRLR
-617 KEYAEARSE
+617 KEYAAARVE
-626 LTSLE
+626 LTSVE

-637 KME
+637 KMD

>member
-1 MTFFCFSSRAECSLE
+1 
-16 IMTSMKFANILLET
+16 MTSMKFANILLET

-37 PALYCHSNQPVV
+37 PALYCRSDHPVI
-49 FDKLIHEWKMYDAGT
+49 FNEAQGEWEMYGAGT
-64 FDFSTYFNSLSVMK
+64 FDFSTYFNSLSVRK
-78 LKRYTRATGF
+78 LKQFTKAKSF

-101 LQTMGDAFAHD
+101 QQTMGDAFAHD
-112 PIPVE
+112 PIEVE
-117 GASKKL
+117 GVHRGLSASRQ
-123 KASTNWQTVDLPLT
+123 WQSVDMPLT
-137 VTDDMVIVGFIIKT
+137 ITDDMVIVGFIIKT
-151 EGTVSIRNSYYELD
+151 EGSVDIRNSYYELEI
-165 VDGELNDVELVL
+165 DGDLNDVELVL

-184 EAFIERNIDLVKN
+184 EAFIERNIGLVKE
-197 QIIGSNDSIA
+197 QIVESADPIA
-207 DHFHMYVMDNG
+207 KHFHMYVMDNG

-224 KLSGDR
+224 KLTSDR
-230 IQVIPNDNVGGAGG
+230 ITVIPNDNVGGAGG
-244 FTRGMITAMEQN
+244 FTRGMITAMEQD

-287 PEHREDMI
+287 EEHREDMV
-295 SGAMLNYEIGEDQWE
+295 SGAMLNYEVGEDQWE
-310 DIGNMTQQGT
+310 DIGNMTPQGT

-326 PLRLTLFEDLI
+326 GMRLTLFEDLI
-337 YNEMYTPTKW
+337 YNEMFTPTKW

-431 APGADFMRELHNNIR
+431 APDADFMKELHNNIR

-465 DFLKGPSFIKK
+465 DFLKGPEFIKK
-476 PGQAEQSFMAANR
+476 PGQSEKSFMVANR
-489 NKEQLVDFATLQ
+489 NKEQLVDFETLQ
-501 AQANQDP
+501 SRADQDP
-508 ELAGFDIKEIDRQLI
+508 ELAGFSIENVDRQLI
-523 EGDKPRSLPERLEDL
+523 DGDKSRSLAERLEDL

-547 KKDGTGYAVIPLQG
+547 KKDGAGYAVIPLQG

-576 VLDWYNRKGTIRA
+576 VLDWYNRKGTIRT
-589 KDVKRY
+589 KDVQRY
-595 QQIKKRYAR
+595 QKIKKRYMR
-604 DLKYYKANIERIR
+604 DLKYYKANINRLR
-617 KEYAEARSE
+617 KEYAAARAE
-626 LTSLE
+626 LTSVE

-637 KME
+637 KMD

>member
-1 MTFFCFSSRAECSLE
+1 
-16 IMTSMKFANILLET
+16 MTSMKFANILLET

-37 PALYCHSNQPVV
+37 PALYCRSDHPVI
-49 FDKLIHEWKMYDAGT
+49 FNEAQGEWEMYGAGT
-64 FDFSTYFNSLSVMK
+64 FDFSTYFNSLSVRK
-78 LKRYTRATGF
+78 LKQFTKAKSF

-101 LQTMGDAFAHD
+101 QQTMGDAFAHD
-112 PIPVE
+112 PIEVE
-117 GASKKL
+117 GVHRGLSASRQ
-123 KASTNWQTVDLPLT
+123 WQSVDMPLT
-137 VTDDMVIVGFIIKT
+137 ITDDMVIVGFIIKT
-151 EGTVSIRNSYYELD
+151 EGSVDIRNSYYELEI
-165 VDGELNDVELVL
+165 DGDLNDVELVL

-184 EAFIERNIDLVKN
+184 EAFIERNIGLVKE
-197 QIIGSNDSIA
+197 QIVESADPIA
-207 DHFHMYVMDNG
+207 KHFHMYVMDNG

-224 KLSGDR
+224 KLTSDR
-230 IQVIPNDNVGGAGG
+230 ITVIPNDNVGGAGG
-244 FTRGMITAMEQN
+244 FTRGMITAMEQD

-287 PEHREDMI
+287 EEHREDMV
-295 SGAMLNYEIGEDQWE
+295 SGAMLNYEVGEDQWE
-310 DIGNMTQQGT
+310 DIGNMTPQGT

-326 PLRLTLFEDLI
+326 GMRLTLFEDLI
-337 YNEMYTPTKW
+337 YNEMFTPTKW

-431 APGADFMRELHNNIR
+431 APDADFMKELHNNIR

-465 DFLKGPSFIKK
+465 DFLKGPEFIKK
-476 PGQAEQSFMAANR
+476 PWQSEKSFMAANR
-489 NKEQLVDFATLQ
+489 NKEQLVDFETLQ
-501 AQANQDP
+501 SRADQDP
-508 ELAGFDIKEIDRQLI
+508 ELAGFSIKNVDRQLI
-523 EGDKPRSLPERLEDL
+523 DGDKSRSLAERLEDL

-547 KKDGTGYAVIPLQG
+547 KKDGAGYAVIPLQG

-576 VLDWYNRKGTIRA
+576 VLDWYNRKGTIRT
-589 KDVKRY
+589 KDVQRY
-595 QQIKKRYAR
+595 QKIKKRYMR
-604 DLKYYKANIERIR
+604 DLKYYKANINRLR
-617 KEYAEARSE
+617 KEYAAARAE
-626 LTSLE
+626 LTSVE

-637 KME
+637 KMD

>member
-1 MTFFCFSSRAECSLE
+1 
-16 IMTSMKFANILLET
+16 MTSMKFANILLET

-37 PALYCHSNQPVV
+37 PALYCRSDHPVI
-49 FDKLIHEWKMYDAGT
+49 FNEAQGEWEMYGAGT
-64 FDFSTYFNSLSVMK
+64 FDFSTYFNSLSVRK
-78 LKRYTRATGF
+78 LKQFTKAKSF

-101 LQTMGDAFAHD
+101 QQTMGDAFAHD
-112 PIPVE
+112 PIEVE
-117 GASKKL
+117 GVHRGLSASRQ
-123 KASTNWQTVDLPLT
+123 WQSVDMPLT
-137 VTDDMVIVGFIIKT
+137 ITDDMVIVGFIIKT
-151 EGTVSIRNSYYELD
+151 EGSVDIRNSYYELEI
-165 VDGELNDVELVL
+165 DGDLNDVELVL

-184 EAFIERNIDLVKN
+184 EAFIERNIGLVKE
-197 QIIGSNDSIA
+197 QIVESADPIA
-207 DHFHMYVMDNG
+207 KHFHMYVMDNG

-224 KLSGDR
+224 KLTSDR
-230 IQVIPNDNVGGAGG
+230 ITVIPNDNVGGAGG
-244 FTRGMITAMEQN
+244 FTRGMITAMEQD

-287 PEHREDMI
+287 EEHREDMV
-295 SGAMLNYEIGEDQWE
+295 SGAMLNYEVGEDQWE
-310 DIGNMTQQGT
+310 DIGNMTPQGT

-326 PLRLTLFEDLI
+326 GMCLTLFEDLI
-337 YNEMYTPTKW
+337 YNEMFTPTKW

-431 APGADFMRELHNNIR
+431 APDADFMKELHNNIR

-465 DFLKGPSFIKK
+465 DFLKGPEFIKK
-476 PGQAEQSFMAANR
+476 PGQSEKSFMVANR
-489 NKEQLVDFATLQ
+489 NKEQLVDFETLQ
-501 AQANQDP
+501 SRADQDP
-508 ELAGFDIKEIDRQLI
+508 ELAGFSIKNVDRQLI
-523 EGDKPRSLPERLEDL
+523 DGDKSRSLAERLEDL

-547 KKDGTGYAVIPLQG
+547 KKDGAGYAVIPLQG

-576 VLDWYNRKGTIRA
+576 VLDWYNRKGTIRT
-589 KDVKRY
+589 KDVQRY
-595 QQIKKRYAR
+595 QKIKKRYMR
-604 DLKYYKANIERIR
+604 DLKYYKANINRLR
-617 KEYAEARSE
+617 KEYAAARAE
-626 LTSLE
+626 LTSVE

-637 KME
+637 KMD

>member
-1 MTFFCFSSRAECSLE
+1 
-16 IMTSMKFANILLET
+16 MTSMKFANILLET

-37 PALYCHSNQPVV
+37 PALYCRSDHPVI
-49 FDKLIHEWKMYDAGT
+49 FNEAQGEWEMYGAGT
-64 FDFSTYFNSLSVMK
+64 FDFSTYFNSLSVRK
-78 LKRYTRATGF
+78 LKQFTKAKSF

-101 LQTMGDAFAHD
+101 QQTMGDAFAHD
-112 PIPVE
+112 PIEVE
-117 GASKKL
+117 GVHRGLSASRQ
-123 KASTNWQTVDLPLT
+123 WQSVDMPLT
-137 VTDDMVIVGFIIKT
+137 ITDDMVIVGFIIKT
-151 EGTVSIRNSYYELD
+151 EGSVDIRNSYYELEI
-165 VDGELNDVELVL
+165 DGDLNDVELVL

-184 EAFIERNIDLVKN
+184 EAFIERNIGLVKE
-197 QIIGSNDSIA
+197 QIVESADPIA
-207 DHFHMYVMDNG
+207 KHFHMYVMDNG

-224 KLSGDR
+224 KLTSDR
-230 IQVIPNDNVGGAGG
+230 ITVIPNDNVGGAGG
-244 FTRGMITAMEQN
+244 FTRGMITAMEQD

-287 PEHREDMI
+287 EEHREDMV
-295 SGAMLNYEIGEDQWE
+295 SGAMLNYEVGEDQWE
-310 DIGNMTQQGT
+310 DIGNMTPQGT

-326 PLRLTLFEDLI
+326 GMRLTLFEDLI
-337 YNEMYTPTKW
+337 YNEMFTPTKW

-431 APGADFMRELHNNIR
+431 APDADFMKELHNNIR

-465 DFLKGPSFIKK
+465 DFLKGPEFIKK
-476 PGQAEQSFMAANR
+476 PGQSEKSFMVANR
-489 NKEQLVDFATLQ
+489 NKEQLVDFETLQ
-501 AQANQDP
+501 SRADQDP
-508 ELAGFDIKEIDRQLI
+508 ELAGFSIKNVDRQLI
-523 EGDKPRSLPERLEDL
+523 DGDKSRSLAERLEDL

-547 KKDGTGYAVIPLQG
+547 KKDGAGYAVIPLQG
-561 WLYPAGAIRG
+561 WLYPAGEIRG

-576 VLDWYNRKGTIRA
+576 VLDWYNRKGTIRT
-589 KDVKRY
+589 KDVQRY
-595 QQIKKRYAR
+595 QKIKKRYMR
-604 DLKYYKANIERIR
+604 DLKYYKANINRLR
-617 KEYAEARSE
+617 KEYAAARAE
-626 LTSLE
+626 LTSVE

-637 KME
+637 KMD

>member
-1 MTFFCFSSRAECSLE
+1 
-16 IMTSMKFANILLET
+16 MTSMKFANVLLET

-37 PALYCHSNQPVV
+37 PALYCRSDHPVI
-49 FDKLIHEWKMYDAGT
+49 FNETQGEWEMHGAGT
-64 FDFSTYFNSLSVMK
+64 FDFSTYFNSLSVRK
-78 LKRYTRATGF
+78 LKQFTKAKSF

-101 LQTMGDAFAHD
+101 QQTMGDAFAHD
-112 PIPVE
+112 PIEVE
-117 GASKKL
+117 GVHRGLSASRQ
-123 KASTNWQTVDLPLT
+123 WQSVDMPLT
-137 VTDDMVIVGFIIKT
+137 ITDDMVIVGFIIKT
-151 EGTVSIRNSYYELD
+151 EGSVDIRNSYYELEI
-165 VDGELNDVELVL
+165 DGDLNDVELVL

-184 EAFIERNIDLVKN
+184 EAFIERNIGLVKE
-197 QIIGSNDSIA
+197 QIVESADPIA
-207 DHFHMYVMDNG
+207 KHFHMYVMDNG

-224 KLSGDR
+224 KLTSDR
-230 IQVIPNDNVGGAGG
+230 ITVIPNDNVGGAGG
-244 FTRGMITAMEQN
+244 FTRGMITAMEQD

-287 PEHREDMI
+287 EEHREDMI
-295 SGAMLNYEIGEDQWE
+295 SGAMLNYEVGEDQWE
-310 DIGNMTQQGT
+310 DIGNMTPQGT

-326 PLRLTLFEDLI
+326 GMRLTLFEDLI
-337 YNEMYTPTKW
+337 YNEMFTPTKW

-431 APGADFMRELHNNIR
+431 APDADFMKELHNNIR

-465 DFLKGPSFIKK
+465 DFLKGPEFIKK
-476 PGQAEQSFMAANR
+476 PGQSEKSFMAANR
-489 NKEQLVDFATLQ
+489 NKEQLVDFETLQ
-501 AQANQDP
+501 SRADQDP
-508 ELAGFDIKEIDRQLI
+508 ELAGFSIKNVDRQLI
-523 EGDKPRSLPERLEDL
+523 DGDKSRSLAERLEDL

-547 KKDGTGYAVIPLQG
+547 KKDGAGYAVIPLQG

-576 VLDWYNRKGTIRA
+576 VLDWYNRKGTIRT
-589 KDVKRY
+589 KDVQRY
-595 QQIKKRYAR
+595 QKLKKRYMR
-604 DLKYYKANIERIR
+604 DLKYYKANINRLR
-617 KEYAEARSE
+617 KEYAAARAE
-626 LTSLE
+626 LTSVE

-637 KME
+637 KMD

>member
-1 MTFFCFSSRAECSLE
+1 
-16 IMTSMKFANILLET
+16 MTSMKFANVLLET

-37 PALYCHSNQPVV
+37 PALYCRSDHPVI
-49 FDKLIHEWKMYDAGT
+49 FNETQGEWEMHGAGT
-64 FDFSTYFNSLSVMK
+64 FDFSTYFNSLSVRK
-78 LKRYTRATGF
+78 LKQFTKAKSF

-101 LQTMGDAFAHD
+101 QQTMGDAFAHD
-112 PIPVE
+112 PIEVE
-117 GASKKL
+117 GVHWGLSASRQ
-123 KASTNWQTVDLPLT
+123 WQSVDMPLT
-137 VTDDMVIVGFIIKT
+137 ITDDMVIVGFIIRT
-151 EGTVSIRNSYYELD
+151 EGSVDIRNSYYELEI
-165 VDGELNDVELVL
+165 DGDLNDVELVL

-184 EAFIERNIDLVKN
+184 EAFIERNIGLVKE
-197 QIIGSNDSIA
+197 QIVESADPIA
-207 DHFHMYVMDNG
+207 KHFHMYVMDNG

-224 KLSGDR
+224 KLTSDR
-230 IQVIPNDNVGGAGG
+230 ITVIPNDNVGGAGG
-244 FTRGMITAMEQN
+244 FTRGMITAMEQD

-287 PEHREDMI
+287 EEHREDMV
-295 SGAMLNYEIGEDQWE
+295 SGAMLNYEVGEDQWE
-310 DIGNMTQQGT
+310 DIGNMTPQGT

-326 PLRLTLFEDLI
+326 GMRLTLFEDLI
-337 YNEMYTPTKW
+337 YNEMFTPTKW

-431 APGADFMRELHNNIR
+431 APDADFMKELHNNIR

-465 DFLKGPSFIKK
+465 DFLKGPEFIKK
-476 PGQAEQSFMAANR
+476 PGQSEKSFMVANR
-489 NKEQLVDFATLQ
+489 NKEQLVDFETLQ
-501 AQANQDP
+501 SRADQDP
-508 ELAGFDIKEIDRQLI
+508 ELAGFSIKNVDRQLI
-523 EGDKPRSLPERLEDL
+523 DGDKSRSLAERLEDL

-547 KKDGTGYAVIPLQG
+547 KKDGAGYAVIPLQG

-576 VLDWYNRKGTIRA
+576 VLDWYNRKGTIRT
-589 KDVKRY
+589 KDVQRY
-595 QQIKKRYAR
+595 QKIKKRYMR
-604 DLKYYKANIERIR
+604 DLKYYKANINRLR
-617 KEYAEARSE
+617 KEYAAARVE
-626 LTSLE
+626 LTSVE

-637 KME
+637 KTD

>member
-1 MTFFCFSSRAECSLE
+1 
-16 IMTSMKFANILLET
+16 MKFANILLET
-30 NPRSVAY
+30 NPRSVTY
-37 PALYCHSNQPVV
+37 PALYCRSNQPVV

-88 TLHLELKGAACEV
+88 TLHLELKGAACKV

-123 KASTNWQTVDLPLT
+123 EASTNWQTVDLPLT

-508 ELAGFDIKEIDRQLI
+508 ELAGFDIKKIDRQLI

-576 VLDWYNRKGTIRA
+576 VLDWYNRKGTIRV

>member
-1 MTFFCFSSRAECSLE
+1 
-16 IMTSMKFANILLET
+16 MTSMKFANILLET

-37 PALYCHSNQPVV
+37 PALYCRSDHPVI
-49 FDKLIHEWKMYDAGT
+49 FNETQGEWEMHGAGT
-64 FDFSTYFNSLSVMK
+64 FDFSTYFNSLSVRK
-78 LKRYTRATGF
+78 LKQFTKAKSF

-101 LQTMGDAFAHD
+101 QQTMGDAFAHD
-112 PIPVE
+112 PIEVE
-117 GASKKL
+117 GVHRGLSASRQ
-123 KASTNWQTVDLPLT
+123 WQSVDMPLT
-137 VTDDMVIVGFIIKT
+137 ITDDMVIVGFIIKT
-151 EGTVSIRNSYYELD
+151 EGSVDIRNSYYELEI
-165 VDGELNDVELVL
+165 DGDLNDVELVL

-184 EAFIERNIDLVKN
+184 EAFIERNIGLVKE
-197 QIIGSNDSIA
+197 QIVESADPIA
-207 DHFHMYVMDNG
+207 KHFHMYVMDNG

-224 KLSGDR
+224 KLTSDR
-230 IQVIPNDNVGGAGG
+230 ITVIPNDNVGGAGG
-244 FTRGMITAMEQN
+244 FTRGMITAMEQD

-287 PEHREDMI
+287 EEHREDMI

-310 DIGNMTQQGT
+310 DIGNMTPQGT

-326 PLRLTLFEDLI
+326 GMRLTLFEDLI
-337 YNEMYTPTKW
+337 YNEMFTPTKW

-431 APGADFMRELHNNIR
+431 APDADFMKELHNNIR

-465 DFLKGPSFIKK
+465 DFLRGPEFIKK
-476 PGQAEQSFMAANR
+476 PGQSEKSFMAANR
-489 NKEQLVDFATLQ
+489 NKEQLVDFETLQ
-501 AQANQDP
+501 SRADQDP
-508 ELAGFDIKEIDRQLI
+508 ELAGFSIKNVDRQLI
-523 EGDKPRSLPERLEDL
+523 DGDKSRSLAERLEDL

-547 KKDGTGYAVIPLQG
+547 KKDGAGYAVIPLQG

-576 VLDWYNRKGTIRA
+576 VLDWYNRKGTIRT
-589 KDVKRY
+589 KDVQRY
-595 QQIKKRYAR
+595 QKIKKRYMR
-604 DLKYYKANIERIR
+604 DLKYYKANINRLR
-617 KEYAEARSE
+617 KEYAAARAE
-626 LTSLE
+626 LTSVE

-637 KME
+637 KMD

>member
-1 MTFFCFSSRAECSLE
+1 
-16 IMTSMKFANILLET
+16 MTSMKFANILLET

-37 PALYCHSNQPVV
+37 PALYCRSDHPVI
-49 FDKLIHEWKMYDAGT
+49 FNETQGEWEMHGAGT
-64 FDFSTYFNSLSVMK
+64 FDFSTYFNSLSVRK
-78 LKRYTRATGF
+78 LKQFTKAKSF

-101 LQTMGDAFAHD
+101 QQTMGDAFAHD
-112 PIPVE
+112 PIEVE
-117 GASKKL
+117 GVHRGLSASRQ
-123 KASTNWQTVDLPLT
+123 WQSVDMPLT
-137 VTDDMVIVGFIIKT
+137 ITDDMVIVGFIIKT
-151 EGTVSIRNSYYELD
+151 EGSVDIRNSYYELEI
-165 VDGELNDVELVL
+165 DGDLNDVELVL

-184 EAFIERNIDLVKN
+184 EAFIERNIGLVKE
-197 QIIGSNDSIA
+197 QIVESADPIA
-207 DHFHMYVMDNG
+207 KHFHMYVMDNG

-224 KLSGDR
+224 KLTSDR
-230 IQVIPNDNVGGAGG
+230 ITVIPNDNVGGAGG
-244 FTRGMITAMEQN
+244 FTRGMITAMEQD

-287 PEHREDMI
+287 EEHREDMI

-310 DIGNMTQQGT
+310 DIGNMTPQGT

-326 PLRLTLFEDLI
+326 GMRLTLFEDLI
-337 YNEMYTPTKW
+337 YNEMFTPTKW

-431 APGADFMRELHNNIR
+431 APDADFMKELHNNIR

-465 DFLKGPSFIKK
+465 DFLKGPEFIKK
-476 PGQAEQSFMAANR
+476 PGQSEKSFMAANR
-489 NKEQLVDFATLQ
+489 NKEQLVDFETLQ
-501 AQANQDP
+501 SRADQDP
-508 ELAGFDIKEIDRQLI
+508 ELAGFSIKNVDRQLI
-523 EGDKPRSLPERLEDL
+523 DGDKSRSLAERLEDL

-547 KKDGTGYAVIPLQG
+547 KKDGAGYAVIPLQG

-576 VLDWYNRKGTIRA
+576 VLDWYNRKGTIRT
-589 KDVKRY
+589 KDVQRY
-595 QQIKKRYAR
+595 QKIKKRYMR
-604 DLKYYKANIERIR
+604 DLKYYKANINRLR
-617 KEYAEARSE
+617 KEYAAARVE
-626 LTSLE
+626 LTSVE

-637 KME
+637 KMD

>member
-1 MTFFCFSSRAECSLE
+1 
-16 IMTSMKFANILLET
+16 MKFANILLET

-37 PALYCHSNQPVV
+37 PALYCRSDHPVI
-49 FDKLIHEWKMYDAGT
+49 FNETQGEWEMHGAGT
-64 FDFSTYFNSLSVMK
+64 FDFSTYFNSLSVRK
-78 LKRYTRATGF
+78 LKQFTKAKSF

-101 LQTMGDAFAHD
+101 QQTMGDAFAHD
-112 PIPVE
+112 PIEVE
-117 GASKKL
+117 GVHRGLSASRQ
-123 KASTNWQTVDLPLT
+123 WQSVDMPLT
-137 VTDDMVIVGFIIKT
+137 ITDDMVIVGFIIKT
-151 EGTVSIRNSYYELD
+151 EGSVDIRNSYYELEI
-165 VDGELNDVELVL
+165 DGDLNDVELVL

-184 EAFIERNIDLVKN
+184 EAFIERNIGLVKE
-197 QIIGSNDSIA
+197 QIVESADPIA
-207 DHFHMYVMDNG
+207 KHFHMYVMDNG

-224 KLSGDR
+224 KLTSDR
-230 IQVIPNDNVGGAGG
+230 ITVIPNDNVGGAGG
-244 FTRGMITAMEQN
+244 FTRGMITAMEQD

-287 PEHREDMI
+287 EEHREDMI

-310 DIGNMTQQGT
+310 DIGNMTPQGT

-326 PLRLTLFEDLI
+326 GMRLTLFEDLI
-337 YNEMYTPTKW
+337 YNEMFTPTKW

-431 APGADFMRELHNNIR
+431 APDADFMKELHNNIR

-465 DFLKGPSFIKK
+465 DFLRGPEFIKK
-476 PGQAEQSFMAANR
+476 PGQSEKSFMAANR
-489 NKEQLVDFATLQ
+489 NKEQLVDFETLQ
-501 AQANQDP
+501 SRADQDP
-508 ELAGFDIKEIDRQLI
+508 ELAGFSIKNVDRQLI
-523 EGDKPRSLPERLEDL
+523 DGDKSRSLAERLEDL

-547 KKDGTGYAVIPLQG
+547 KKDGAGYAVIPLQG

-576 VLDWYNRKGTIRA
+576 VLDWYNRKGTIRT
-589 KDVKRY
+589 KDVQRY
-595 QQIKKRYAR
+595 QKIKKRYMR
-604 DLKYYKANIERIR
+604 DLKYYKANINRLR
-617 KEYAEARSE
+617 KEYAAARAE
-626 LTSLE
+626 LTSVE

-637 KME
+637 KMD